1 MRPRPDRPA
10 GRSWRWGE
18 VQGAVPVPE
27 AVRHRCAGEA
37 AAFHREMEA
46 GGFCADAV
54 ETRLLYPW
62 LPPLQAWFPAAAAEA
77 LGFAPQADSPGN
89 QLVLTLGVDA
99 HVDDIHG
106 PVLAWV
112 LHNAGLRFRQ
122 GRVSH
127 CAQAGEWFLFDDRR
141 PHAVG
146 SAPGATVFMA
156 WVMPLREVPRP
167 FSASERFAK
176 ESRR

>member
-1 MRPRPDRPA
+1 MPPRPDRPA
-10 GRSWRWGE
+10 RRSWRWGE

-27 AVRHRCAGEA
+27 AVRLRCADEA
-37 AAFHREMEA
+37 AAFYREMEA
-46 GGFCADAV
+46 GDFCADPV
-54 ETRLLYPW
+54 ETRLPYPW
-62 LPPLQAWFPAAAAEA
+62 LPPLPAWFPAATVEA
-77 LGFAPQADSPGN
+77 LGFVSHAESPGN

-112 LHNAGLRFRQ
+112 LHNPGLRFRQ

-127 CAQAGEWFLFDDRR
+127 CPAAGDWFLFDDRQ

-146 SAPGATVFMA
+146 SAPGETVFMA
-156 WVMPLREVPRP
+156 WVVPLREVLRP
-167 FSASERFAK
+167 LPASERFRM
-176 ESRR
+176 EPGR